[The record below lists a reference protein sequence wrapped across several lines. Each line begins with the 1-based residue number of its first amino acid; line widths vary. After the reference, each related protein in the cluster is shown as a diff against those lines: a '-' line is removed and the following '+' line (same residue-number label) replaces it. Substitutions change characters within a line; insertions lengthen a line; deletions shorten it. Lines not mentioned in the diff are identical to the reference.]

1 VSGPAGQGGNLI
13 AFFAQENNS
22 VGGRGFGSFQPTQ
35 ELYDAF
41 QPIDKRKSIFFTKGT
56 DNKYY
61 CNKWIDADAKTEN
74 QSDNNYP
81 LMRYATVV
89 LTFAEAYNELHVP
102 VDDNDAYKAINSIRQ
117 RAGLP
122 AFAGLTQDQ
131 LRDSILNE
139 RRLELCF
146 EGERW
151 FDLVRTGTLE
161 STLKAK
167 GTANIKPF
175 HMLFPVPQFEIDL
188 NVNLKPQNT
197 GYPD

>member
-1 VSGPAGQGGNLI
+1 
-13 AFFAQENNS
+13 
-22 VGGRGFGSFQPTQ
+22 
-35 ELYDAF
+35 
-41 QPIDKRKSIFFTKGT
+41 
-56 DNKYY
+56 
-61 CNKWIDADAKTEN
+61 
-74 QSDNNYP
+74 
-81 LMRYATVV
+81 M
-89 LTFAEAYNELHVP
+89 P

-151 FDLVRTGTLE
+151 FDLVRTGALE

-175 HMLFPVPQFEIDL
+175 HVLFPVPQFEIDL
-188 NVNLKPQNT
+188 NINLKPQNT
-197 GYPD
+197 DYPD